1 MASRGSVTL
10 EKISTREISKQLERA
25 NGDYSQFFY
34 LYVSTSGTKHK
45 EQKRRELSSGQQT
58 LDKYQVTDSD
68 SDDTESEEEDDDE
81 EEMETDNHPVS
92 IENASQS
99 VIPPQN
105 DPPLTGSKKARKAA
119 MKEVHR
125 DILPKVLHPGG
136 WKKVYDND
144 FEITYKAL
152 YFNTIKKAPKE
163 SENAYIQR
171 VNKIRDTIYDE
182 ATNLMTKRGVNF
194 KIDSL
199 LSKPFLYNIQ
209 VLKKQSVT
217 EGSTPSLRQT
227 TLNFTK
233 KK

>member
-1 MASRGSVTL
+1 MASGGSVRL
-10 EKISTREISKQLERA
+10 EKISTREISEQLEKA
-25 NGDYSQFFY
+25 KGDYSQFFY
-34 LYVSTSGTKHK
+34 LYVSTAGTKYK
-45 EQKRRELSSGQQT
+45 EQKRRQLPLGQKT

-68 SDDTESEEEDDDE
+68 SDDTESEEDDE
-81 EEMETDNHPVS
+81 EEMETDDHLVS

-99 VIPPQN
+99 VTTPEN

-125 DILPKVLHPGG
+125 DILPKVLCG
-136 WKKVYDND
+136 WKKVYDSD
-144 FEITYKAL
+144 FKITYRAL
-152 YFNTIKKAPKE
+152 YFNTIKKDPQE
-163 SENAYIQR
+163 SENAHIQR
-171 VNKIRDTIYDE
+171 VNEIREKICDE
-182 ATNLMTKRGVNF
+182 AKDLMTKRGVNF

-199 LSKPFLYNIQ
+199 LSKPFLYNLQ

-227 TLNFTK
+227 KLNFNK

>member
-1 MASRGSVTL
+1 MASGGSARL
-10 EKISTREISKQLERA
+10 EKISTTEISKQLEQA
-25 NGDYSQFFY
+25 KGDYSQFFY
-34 LYVSTSGTKHK
+34 LYVSTSGTKCK
-45 EQKRRELSSGQQT
+45 QQKGKQLPLGQKT
-58 LDKYQVTDSD
+58 LNKHQSVDSD
-68 SDDTESEEEDDDE
+68 SDDTESEEDDE
-81 EEMETDNHPVS
+81 EEMETDDHLVS

-99 VIPPQN
+99 VTIPEN
-105 DPPLTGSKKARKAA
+105 DPALTESKKARKAA

-125 DILPKVLHPGG
+125 DILPKVLYPGQ

-144 FEITYKAL
+144 FEITYRAL

-163 SENAYIQR
+163 TENDHIQR
-171 VNKIRDTIYDE
+171 VNEIRVKIYDE
-182 ATNLMTKRGVNF
+182 AKDLMTKRGVNF

-227 TLNFTK
+227 QLTFNK